1 MSSFALPDAAE
12 TAAYAAAVGGELRV
26 LVNRPRAGVT
36 EQLRLRAGG
45 AIEALA
51 PLPLVAAGAA
61 ACGATLLV
69 TGSDGAGAPL
79 VAGVAED
86 GRVEWRTGLPG
97 PLPTRWP
104 LPGCAPGPTLA
115 WQTRR
120 EALEVA
126 AVGPEGIGDVRSL
139 PVGGPPLELSIGG
152 GAVWAAWPEPGG
164 VRLAA
169 LRGSAV
175 ESILLPA
182 AFPSHAAVGALEGGG
197 AAVAWTEA
205 RGTFLTLVGPGAG
218 PSAALDPGP
227 AAGGR
232 LAVVPGPEPLVWVR
246 RREAPEGEEPV
257 SVSALVLPGRA
268 PVRVHEPVFAVAWWG
283 RRIAAVCAREVRL
296 FDREG
301 A

>member
-12 TAAYAAAVGGELRV
+12 TAAYAAAVGGALRV

-36 EQLRLRAGG
+36 EQLRLRAGSG
-45 AIEALA
+45 IEALA

-61 ACGATLLV
+61 ACGGTLLV

-86 GRVEWRTGLPG
+86 GRVAWRVGLPG

-104 LPGCAPGPTLA
+104 LPGCAPGPSLA

-120 EALEVA
+120 ETLEVA
-126 AVGPEGIGDVRSL
+126 AVGPEGIGDVRFL
-139 PVGGPPLELSIGG
+139 PVGGPPLELSMGG

-169 LRGSAV
+169 LRGSGV
-175 ESILLPA
+175 ESILLPS

-205 RGTFLTLVGPGAG
+205 RGTFLARVGPGAG
-218 PSAALDPGP
+218 PPAALDPGP

-246 RREAPEGEEPV
+246 RREASEGEEPV

-268 PVRVHEPVFAVAWWG
+268 PVLVHEPVFAVAWWG

-296 FDREG
+296 FDPEG